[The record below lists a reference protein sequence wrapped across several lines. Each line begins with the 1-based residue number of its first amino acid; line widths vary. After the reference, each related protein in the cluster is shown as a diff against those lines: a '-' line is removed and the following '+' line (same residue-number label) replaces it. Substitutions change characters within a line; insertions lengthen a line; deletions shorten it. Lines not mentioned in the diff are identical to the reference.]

1 MAGGRPRLGFREA
14 CRALGP
20 DPASHPVP
28 RGTVWSSPR
37 DAGPEA
43 VTSLRADEG
52 LLQPLSAR
60 ADCPWGR
67 AVRGLT
73 SGPQAALR
81 PGATAQLPEPGR
93 TCLDADPVPRPGPRT
108 TSPVSAMPCRE
119 QARGHFIMPCGL
131 HSALPASGPSCAPV
145 PMLTLCGL
153 HPALPASAPSCV
165 PVPMLTLCGLHS
177 ALPASAP
184 SCAPVPMLTL
194 GTPPPGS
201 RLDSPALWCL

>member
-1 MAGGRPRLGFREA
+1 MADKPLLAEAPGSTGPQNSPWRGARPRLGFREA

-28 RGTVWSSPR
+28 QGTVWSSPR

-81 PGATAQLPEPGR
+81 PGATAQLPEPGH
-93 TCLDADPVPRPGPRT
+93 TCLDADPVPHRGPRT

-119 QARGHFIMPCGL
+119 QARGHFI
-131 HSALPASGPSCAPV
+131 V
-145 PMLTLCGL
+145 
-153 HPALPASAPSCV
+153 
-165 PVPMLTLCGLHS
+165 LCGLHS

-194 GTPPPGS
+194 CGLHSALPASEPSCAPVPMLTLGTPPPGS
-201 RLDSPALWCL
+201 RPDSPALWCL